1 MDNTAITPNGGFV
14 GTDKIAAENWTRY
27 EYGRARGHDLY
38 TRQAAM
44 LEGFY
49 LGGDYDEHGR
59 LRGGGQWRH
68 DDIEVLNSENRPA
81 YEFNEILPSIN
92 SAIGYQIHN
101 RLDIAFR
108 PVGGAADQTKADLRS
123 KVAMFIAGQSQ
134 LHWKETQVFS
144 DGLIEQRGYFDLRMD
159 YSQNVM
165 GDLTID
171 VLDPRDV
178 IPDPDAKGYDTETWS
193 DVIITRWLTLDQV
206 EEWYGREARV
216 VLSGFRP
223 DERDF
228 GELDSQGRR
237 NHFGDQLTGT
247 AHLWDAW
254 RVDQGIV
261 RVRIID
267 RQAYRYTMCRVA
279 VHPTG
284 DVEIVDETAGPQQ
297 IAKLEQQGCMFM
309 RRMQRRVRRIIST
322 RDVTLSDRWS
332 PLPWLSLVGYFP
344 YFRRGKTRGMIDN
357 AVGQQQAINKSVS
370 QFVHILNSTAN
381 SGWVVEEDSLTNMTI
396 DELEEEG
403 SSTGLVLEV
412 KPGSQRPDKIQ
423 PNAIPPGIDRILDRM
438 TQSLKEVTVP
448 DAMRGNNGQE
458 ISGVA
463 IQSRQFASQQQL
475 AVPLDNLART
485 RHILGRRIDWF
496 IGNYYDTERV
506 IRITETD
513 PVTGEEAVNDFV
525 INQYDPATGTYL
537 NDMTVGKYDVVISE
551 QPMQITFE
559 NSQFTQGIELRKA
572 GVAIPDW
579 AVVKHSNLADK
590 QEILAEM
597 RKPQQQ
603 DPEKEAKAKL
613 LAAQAD
619 KTTAEIDKVK
629 AETVNKNV
637 EAQFGAIQT
646 AQTITAIPQTSPLA
660 DMLLRSGGYVD
671 HDAAPIIPQ
680 AAPVPGAMPAEEGR
694 PAQLD
699 PAQVQ
704 AIQRQQPATAREV
717 LGRRNTS
724 PQFPANPSMPANP
737 GVGVNAGIEGGQ

>member
-1 MDNTAITPNGGFV
+1 MDNNPITPNGGFGAV
-14 GTDKIAAENWTRY
+14 DQVAQENWTRY

-38 TRQAAM
+38 TRQAAF

-49 LGGDYDEHGR
+49 MGGDYDEHGR

-68 DDIEVLNSENRPA
+68 DDIETLNEEQRPA
-81 YEFNEILPSIN
+81 YEFNEVLPAIN

-108 PVGGAADQTKADLRS
+108 PVGGAADQVKADIRS
-123 KVAMFIAGQSQ
+123 KVAMFLAGQTQ
-134 LHWKETQVFS
+134 LHWKETQIFA

-159 YSQNVM
+159 YSNNIFGELV
-165 GDLTID
+165 ID

-178 IPDPDAKGYDTETWS
+178 IPDPDAKGYDPESWS
-193 DVIITRWLTLDQV
+193 DVTISRWLTLDQV
-206 EEWYGREARV
+206 EEWYGREAR
-216 VLSGFRP
+216 LKISAFRP

-247 AHLWDAW
+247 SHLWDAW

-261 RVRIID
+261 RVRVID
-267 RQAYRYTMCRVA
+267 RQAFRYEMVRVA

-284 DVEIVDETAGPQQ
+284 DLEIVSDDAGPERL
-297 IAKLEQQGCMFM
+297 AKLEGMGCQFM
-309 RRMQRRVRRIIST
+309 RRMQRRVRRTIST
-322 RDVTLSDRWS
+322 RDVTLSDGWS
-332 PLPWLSLVGYFP
+332 PLPFLSPVPFFP

-357 AVGQQQAINKSVS
+357 AIGQQQAVNKSIS

-381 SGWVVEEDSLTNMTI
+381 SGWIIEEDSLTNMDT
-396 DELEEEG
+396 DELEAEG
-403 SSTGLVLEV
+403 ASTGLVLEV
-412 KPGSQRPDKIQ
+412 KAGAQRPDKIQ
-423 PNAIPPGIDRILDRM
+423 PNQIPQGIDRIIDRM
-438 TQSLKEVTVP
+438 VQSLKEVTVP

-485 RHILGRRIDWF
+485 RHILAKRIDWF
-496 IGNYYDTERV
+496 IGTYYDTERV

-513 PVTGEEAVNDFV
+513 PVTGEEVANDIT

-537 NDMTVGKYDVVISE
+537 NDMTVGKYDTVISE
-551 QPMQITFE
+551 QPMQVTFE

-613 LAAQAD
+613 LAAQAE
-619 KTTAEIDKVK
+619 KTTAEVDKVR

-680 AAPVPGAMPAEEGR
+680 AAPVQGVMPAQEGQ

-699 PAQVQ
+699 PQQVE
-704 AIQRQQPATAREV
+704 AIQRRDPATAREV
-717 LGRRNTS
+717 LGRRNTH
-724 PQFPANPSMPANP
+724 PNFPANPADPD
-737 GVGVNAGIEGGQ
+737 VGVNAGIQGGQ